1 MSSFR
6 VCSHEPGRA
15 IMPVAA
21 FCLLFLAA
29 LALAPTTARAL
40 EFEASTAPKGGV
52 VLETHAYFFYASAYF
67 DQNGYSR
74 NLEETTGLL
83 IFRVPVYVQYGVT
96 GGFSVG
102 GMLPIDVVYGEA
114 YFEDEDRV
122 LERSRFTVHEF
133 WINLQYKFLTS
144 PFLAAVSLRT
154 KVPLAEKYDWYDGL
168 RVGDGQVDL
177 FPVVHIDYFSRTH
190 YWFIQTAFGRKYR
203 LKKGDIKPHDELR
216 FCAQGGV
223 ELFPELKMRMFL
235 LADLIKFSKGSYPY
249 EDLEFYEKDGDLQS
263 FGYGVSLWPR
273 PTIRIEIATAG
284 DLSGKNRY
292 RAMYW
297 TVGFTKIF

>member
-6 VCSHEPGRA
+6 IRLHEPGRA
-15 IMPVAA
+15 LMPVAA
-21 FCLLFLAA
+21 CCLLALAA
-29 LALAPTTARAL
+29 LVLTPAGPRAM
-40 EFEASTAPKGGV
+40 EFEASTPPKGGL
-52 VLETHAYFFYASAYF
+52 VLETHASFYYASAYF
-67 DQNGYSR
+67 DQHGYVR

-83 IFRVPVYVQYGVT
+83 VFRVPVYVQYGVT
-96 GGFSVG
+96 SAFSVG
-102 GMLPIDVVYGEA
+102 GMVPIDLVYGEA
-114 YFEDEDRV
+114 YFEDEDRP

-144 PFLAAVSLRT
+144 PFLVSVSMRT

-177 FPVVHIDYFSRTH
+177 FPVVHLDYFSRTH
-190 YWFIQTAFGRKYR
+190 YWFIQTAYGHKYR
-203 LKKGDIKPHDELR
+203 LKNGDINPHDESHFHAL
-216 FCAQGGV
+216 GGV

-235 LADLIKFSKGSYPY
+235 LTDIIRFKKGSYPY
-249 EDLEFYEKDGDLQS
+249 EDLEFYEKDGNLNS

-284 DLSGKNRY
+284 DLWGENRY
-292 RAMYW
+292 RGMYW